1 MFGKFGRQLGL
12 VAFVLV
18 ALNHGA
24 VSHGATFGRVVA
36 IGGQASDL
44 ALDEARRVLYVSNF
58 TANRVD
64 VISLGTN
71 SVQTSINVAP
81 FPSSLALSPDGRY
94 LVVCHYGNFQ
104 APASSQNSLSILD
117 LVGNTRQTFLMGQP
131 PLGVAFGVDNRALIV
146 TTTEFILLDPASGI
160 TQTLDTIQGV
170 TTKTLPIPVGN
181 VPANI
186 VASSMATSGDGLK
199 IYGIAA
205 GGASDGQTVQ
215 FSFDVTTRR
224 LRALAWI
231 SSPPLGPRVVSVNRD
246 GTSYLAGWALHD
258 QQGSLVAQ
266 FPDPS
271 GILNVGSHV
280 MDSSRGLIFAQM
292 TKTAGA
298 GGTAGGPPSGGSAAA
313 PEAPVLQV
321 LDIDNLTVLE
331 RLQLPENL
339 SGRSLISSDGRTL
352 YSISESGVTV
362 FPIGSYESVPR
373 IAFSSEDL
381 VFQSSFCERQAITR
395 QIVVSDLGGS
405 RIPFSVSTTMA
416 GVTVSP
422 ASGTTPATLTIR
434 LDPATFQNL
443 KGTTTGALT
452 VRAADAVNIPSPLRI
467 LINSK
472 EPDQRG
478 LSLSVPGKL
487 VDILPDPFR
496 DRYFVL
502 RQDRNQVLV
511 FDGQSHTQIATLKTS
526 NTPTQLAVTF
536 DRRQLLVGHD
546 NAQTISVFDLETL
559 QAEAPIRMPGG
570 HYPRSIAASGR
581 AILVASRVAGQNH
594 TIDRVDLTT
603 RSATELPSLG
613 IFENKININTV
624 LVASA
629 NGASILAAQ
638 ADGNLLLYNANVDT
652 FTVGRKDS
660 GGVAGAYAASS
671 FDQFVIGNRLFNSS
685 LVPVRSFDAS
695 SATSSG
701 FAFID
706 QTGIRTTATSMTSP
720 GIIQRVSLIGS
731 AAELRSTRML
741 EAPLLGEP
749 GATFT
754 RTLAPLY
761 SRNAIAN
768 LSVSGVTV
776 LPWTYDAAVSVPRID
791 RLVNAADQTVLAA
804 PGSLVSIFGSNLSP
818 VSQTSSVIPLPTAL
832 GESCLTVNG
841 MPIPMIL
848 VSPTQIN
855 AQLPYQVEGNVTLIL
870 RTPGGVSDNFNL
882 TVQPTAPSI
891 FRSSVVGFESGV
903 PTIVRARNQ
912 ELVTLSNPIHRED
925 TITIYLTGLGN
936 TLPAVEAGVAA
947 GSAPTPIA
955 VVPPFVSIGGQ
966 QLSVQFAGL
975 APGQVGVFQ
984 INAFVPRSVLLG
996 MELPLVVS
1004 QGGQSTQVSVRV
1016 ID

>member
-1 MFGKFGRQLGL
+1 MLL
-12 VAFVLV
+12 
-18 ALNHGA
+18 ALSIGA
-24 VSHGATFGRVVA
+24 AAHAAPFGRVVA
-36 IGGQASDL
+36 VGGQASDL
-44 ALDEARRVLYVSNF
+44 ALDEARRVLYVANF

-64 VISLGTN
+64 VVSLGSN

-81 FPSSLALSPDGRY
+81 FPSSLALSADGRY

-104 APASSQNSLSILD
+104 APATSQNSLSILD
-117 LVGNTRQTFLMGQP
+117 LVSNTRQTFSMGQP
-131 PLGVAFGVDNRALIV
+131 PLGVAFGVDNNALIV

-170 TTKTLPIPVGN
+170 ATKTLPTPVGN
-181 VPANI
+181 LPTNI

-205 GGASDGQTVQ
+205 GGASDGQTIE

-224 LRALAWI
+224 LRALARI

-246 GTSYLAGWALHD
+246 GSSYLAGWALHD
-258 QQGSLVAQ
+258 QQGNLVAQ

-280 MDSSRGLIFAQM
+280 MDSSRGMIFAQM
-292 TKTAGA
+292 TKTALA
-298 GGTAGGPPSGGSAAA
+298 TGGTTGGNSATVSES
-313 PEAPVLQV
+313 PQLQV
-321 LDIDNLTVLE
+321 VDIENLTVLE

-339 SGRSLISSDGRTL
+339 TGRSLMSRDGRTI
-352 YSISESGVTV
+352 YSISESGVTI
-362 FPIGSYESVPR
+362 FPIGSLDTHPR
-373 IAFSSEDL
+373 IAFSTEDV
-381 VFQSSFCERQAITR
+381 VFQSSFCERQAATR
-395 QIVVSDLGGS
+395 QVVLSDIGGS
-405 RIPFSVSTTMA
+405 RVPFTVATTMA

-422 ASGTTPATLTIR
+422 SAGTTPATITLR

-443 KGTTTGALT
+443 KGTAVGALL
-452 VRAADAVNIPSPLRI
+452 VRAPEAVNVPVPVRI
-467 LINSK
+467 LVNNK

-478 LSLSVPGKL
+478 VSVNVPGKL
-487 VDILPDPFR
+487 VDILPDPLR

-511 FDGQSHTQIATLKTS
+511 FDGQSHSQIASLKTS

-546 NAQTISVFDLETL
+546 NAQIISVFNLETL

-570 HYPRSIAASGR
+570 HYPRSIAASAR
-581 AILVASRVAGQNH
+581 AILVASRVAGPAH
-594 TIDRVDLTT
+594 TIDRVDMTT
-603 RSATELPSLG
+603 RSAVELPSLG

-624 LVASA
+624 LVAGA
-629 NGASILAAQ
+629 NGSSIMAAQ

-652 FTVGRKDS
+652 FTIGRKDT
-660 GGVAGAYAASS
+660 GGVSGAYAASN
-671 FDQFVIGNRLFNSS
+671 FDQYVIGNRLFNSS

-701 FAFID
+701 FAFVD
-706 QTGIRTTATSMTSP
+706 QAGIRTTAASLASP
-720 GIIQRVSLIGS
+720 GIIQRLNLASS
-731 AAELRSTRML
+731 TSELRSTRMV
-741 EAPLLGEP
+741 EAPLLGET
-749 GATFT
+749 GALFT
-754 RTLAPLY
+754 RTLALLY
-761 SRNAIAN
+761 SRSAIAN
-768 LSVSGVTV
+768 LSISGVIV
-776 LPWTYDAAVSVPRID
+776 LPWAYDVAVSVPRID
-791 RLVNAADQTVLAA
+791 RLVNAADQTALAA
-804 PGSLVSIFGSNLSP
+804 PGSLVSIFGSSLSP
-818 VSQTSSVIPLPTAL
+818 VNQVSSVIPLPTAL

-841 MPIPMIL
+841 LPIPMIL
-848 VSPTQIN
+848 VSSVQIN
-855 AQLPYQVEGNVTLIL
+855 AQLPYQIEGNVTMIL

-891 FRSSVVGFESGV
+891 FRTAVAGFETGV
-903 PTIVRARNQ
+903 PTIFRARNQ
-912 ELVTLSNPIHRED
+912 ELVTLSNPIHRQD

-936 TLPAVEAGVAA
+936 TVPAIEAGVAA
-947 GSAPTPIA
+947 GSFPTPVA
-955 VVPPFVSIGGQ
+955 VVAPSVRIGSQ
-966 QLSVQFAGL
+966 ELSVQFAGL

-984 INAFVPRSVLLG
+984 INALVPRTVPLG
-996 MELPLVVS
+996 MEVPLLVT

>member
-1 MFGKFGRQLGL
+1 MSGKFGRQ
-12 VAFVLV
+12 VSAAAFVLLI
-18 ALNHGA
+18 LNCGTLIHA
-24 VSHGATFGRVVA
+24 ATFGRVVA

-44 ALDEARRVLYVSNF
+44 ALDEARQVLYVANF

-64 VISLGTN
+64 VVSLDTN

-94 LVVCHYGNFQ
+94 LVICHYGNFQ
-104 APASSQNSLSILD
+104 APASSQNSLSIVD
-117 LVGNTRQTFLMGQP
+117 LTLNTRQTFSMGQP
-131 PLGVAFGVDNRALIV
+131 PLGVAFGIDNRALIV

-170 TTKTLPIPVGN
+170 TTKTLPTPVGN
-181 VPANI
+181 VPTNI

-199 IYGIAA
+199 IYGIVA
-205 GGASDGQTVQ
+205 GGAADGQTVE

-258 QQGSLVAQ
+258 QQGNLVAQ

-280 MDSSRGLIFAQM
+280 MDSSRGLVFAQM
-292 TKTAGA
+292 TKTATA
-298 GGTAGGPPSGGSAAA
+298 GTAVGGATGGGSTAG
-313 PEAPVLQV
+313 PEPPLLQV
-321 LDIDNLTVLE
+321 LDIENLTVIE
-331 RLQLPENL
+331 RIQLPENL
-339 SGRSLISSDGRTL
+339 SGRSLMSSDGRAF
-352 YSISESGVTV
+352 YSISESGVTI
-362 FPIGSYESVPR
+362 FPISSYDALPR
-373 IAFSSEDL
+373 ISFSSEDV
-381 VFQSSFCERQAITR
+381 VFQSSFCERQAVTR

-405 RIPFSVSTTMA
+405 RIPFFVSTTMA

-422 ASGTTPATLTIR
+422 SSGTTPATLTIR
-434 LDPATFQNL
+434 LDPVTFQNL

-452 VRAADAVNIPSPLRI
+452 VRAADAINVPLALRI
-467 LINSK
+467 LVTNK

-478 LSLSVPGKL
+478 LSLNVPGKL

-511 FDGQSHTQIATLKTS
+511 FDGQSHSRIATLKTS
-526 NTPTQLAVTF
+526 NTPTQLAITF

-546 NAQTISVFDLETL
+546 NAQIISVFDLETL

-581 AILVASRVAGQNH
+581 AILVASRVAGPNH
-594 TIDRVDLTT
+594 TIDRVDMTT
-603 RSATELPSLG
+603 RSAVELPSLG

-629 NGASILAAQ
+629 NGSSIMAAQ

-652 FTVGRKDS
+652 FTIGRKDL
-660 GGVAGAYAASS
+660 GGAVGAYAASS
-671 FDQFVIGNRLFNSS
+671 FDQFVIGNRLLNSS
-685 LVPVRSFDAS
+685 LVAVRSFDAS
-695 SATSSG
+695 SATTSG

-706 QTGIRTTATSMTSP
+706 QTGIRTTATSTTSP
-720 GIIQRVSLIGS
+720 GVIQRVNLTGS
-731 AAELRSTRML
+731 VGELRSTRMI
-741 EAPLLGEP
+741 EAPLLGET
-749 GATFT
+749 GSVFS

-761 SRNAIAN
+761 NRNAIVN
-768 LSVSGVTV
+768 LSVSGIIV
-776 LPWTYDAAVSVPRID
+776 LPWAYDAAVAVPRID
-791 RLVNAADQTVLAA
+791 RLVNAADQTVMAA
-804 PGSLVSIFGSNLSP
+804 PGSLVSLFGSNLSP
-818 VSQTSSVIPLPTAL
+818 VSQASSVVPLPTAL

-841 MPIPMIL
+841 LLIPMIF

-855 AQLPYQVEGNVTLIL
+855 AQLPYQVDGNVTMIL
-870 RTPGGVSDNFNL
+870 RTPGGVSDNYNL
-882 TVQPTAPSI
+882 TVQTTAPSI
-891 FRSSVVGFESGV
+891 FRSMVAGFDAGV

-936 TLPAVEAGVAA
+936 TTPAMEAGVAA
-947 GSAPTPIA
+947 GSAPTPVA
-955 VVPPFVSIGGQ
+955 VVTPSVWLGGQ
-966 QLSVQFAGL
+966 ALTVQFAGL
-975 APGQVGVFQ
+975 APGQVGVYQ
-984 INAFVPRSVLLG
+984 INAFVPRSVTLG
-996 MELPLVVS
+996 MELPLVVA